1 MEGKLKR
8 VRDSVVD
15 LIWNDYDRLS
25 TDGQIIIQELCQQL
39 NIQLEEDI

>member
-8 VRDSVVD
+8 VRDLVVD

-25 TDGQIIIQELCQQL
+25 TDGQIIIGELCEQL

>member
-8 VRDSVVD
+8 VRDLVVD

-25 TDGQIIIQELCQQL
+25 TDGQIII
-39 NIQLEEDI
+39 

>member
-8 VRDSVVD
+8 VRDLVVD

-25 TDGQIIIQELCQQL
+25 TDGQTIMQELCEQL